1 MGEKFDP
8 YRDALVVETNT
19 LWPDDL
25 PTLDAAE
32 RARIEAQ
39 LHAQPQQAADLAY
52 IRLYT
57 GFQRQITVTP
67 ADLERLK

>member
-8 YRDALVVETNT
+8 YRDAMVVETTT

-25 PTLDAAE
+25 PALDAAQ

-39 LHAQPQQAADLAY
+39 LHADPRQAAELVY
-52 IRLYT
+52 VRLYT